1 MCQHWGVKIIAG
13 MSDRIPLREIGAYAQ
28 HVEALGY
35 DILHVPETIHDS
47 MAVALLALQSTS
59 TLRVQTSLTLAFPR
73 SPMLLALQAWDLSL
87 MSGGRFDLGLAT
99 QIKQNIEGRFGVPW
113 TAPIRRMNDYV
124 TVVRAAWHCFTTGEG
139 LQVDTENYRLNRLQ
153 PFFNPGPLPH
163 PSPQILLGGVNDR
176 AIELAGSVAD
186 WFVTHPT
193 NSHPR
198 FLRDRALPRLA
209 SGLAAAQRTDS
220 AVQVAIA
227 IPYVTGRTSPEVA
240 TSRESQR
247 AVLGFLYST
256 PAYRRTLE
264 LFGWDD
270 LGSHLQ
276 AMTRSGD
283 WSQLGQLMTDDVLDV
298 LIPTGTWSELPAV
311 IDDWFSGLVDA
322 ILIQP
327 SEIYND
333 EFVQLIDKVKRVKTR
348 STL

>member
-1 MCQHWGVKIIAG
+1 MKVIAG
-13 MSDRIPLREIGAYAQ
+13 MSDRIPLSEIGRYAQ

-47 MAVALLALQSTS
+47 MAVALLALEHTT

-73 SPMLLALQAWDLSL
+73 SPMLLALQSWDLAQ

-99 QIKQNIEGRFGVPW
+99 QIKQNIEGRFGIPW
-113 TAPIRRMNDYV
+113 SSPIHKMNDYV
-124 TVVRAAWHCFTTGEG
+124 VAVKMAWNSFATGDSFI
-139 LQVDTENYRLNRLQ
+139 VDTEHYRMNRLQ

-163 PSPQILLGGVNDR
+163 HGPQLLLGGVNDN
-176 AIELAGSVAD
+176 AIRLAGEVAD

-209 SGLAAAQRTDS
+209 EGINSAQRLAND
-220 AVQVAIA
+220 VQVAIA
-227 IPYVTGRTSPEVA
+227 IPYITGPDQASVDQ
-240 TSRESQR
+240 SREAQR

-270 LGSHLQ
+270 LGAQLQ
-276 AMTRSGD
+276 LMTRSGD
-283 WSQLGQLMTDDVLDV
+283 WSQLGVLMTDEVLDV
-298 LIPTGTWSELPAV
+298 LIPSGTWEELPSV
-311 IDDWFSGLVDA
+311 INDWFAGLVDA
-322 ILIQP
+322 VLIQP
-327 SEIYND
+327 SDVYNA
-333 EFVQLIDKVKRVKTR
+333 EFAALISQVKLIKSRINAA
-348 STL
+348 